1 MKSTQQ
7 TEKTILVLGGNGK
20 TGARVAKRLQDAGL
34 PVRIGSR
41 SAHIPFDWE
50 NENTWEAVVQ
60 NVQSVYI
67 TFQPDLA
74 VPGSDRAIRSFS
86 ELAVKNGVKKLVLLS
101 GRGEPE
107 AQVCEQIVM
116 NAGVD
121 WTIVR
126 ASWFNQNFSE
136 NYMLEPILAGHVVM
150 PAGDIGEP
158 FIDVEDIAD
167 IVTAA
172 LTDAGHSNKL
182 YDVTGP
188 RLLSFREAIE
198 EIAKA
203 TGRTIQFTQIPIEEY
218 KEQLIAAHVPQE
230 YISLLTYLFTEVLD
244 GRNAKVTD
252 GVQQALGRKPRDFSD
267 YVKRTMAT
275 GVWNFQIQMQ

>member
-7 TEKTILVLGGNGK
+7 AILVLGGTGK
-20 TGARVAKRLQDAGL
+20 TGSRVVQRLQQSGL

-41 SAHIPFDWE
+41 SAAISFDWE
-50 NENTWEAVVQ
+50 NEKTWEAAVQ
-60 NVQSVYI
+60 DIHSVYI

-74 VPGSDRAIRSFS
+74 VPGSDKAIRAFT
-86 ELAVKNGVKKLVLLS
+86 ETAVRNGVKKLVLLS

-107 AQVCEQIVM
+107 AQDCEEIVM
-116 NAGVD
+116 NAGAD

-136 NYMLEPILAGHVVM
+136 SYMLEPILAGYVAM

-158 FIDVEDIAD
+158 FIDTDDIAD
-167 IVTAA
+167 VVVEA
-172 LTDAGHSNKL
+172 LTEPGHSNRL
-182 YDVTGP
+182 YEVTGP

-203 TGRTIQFTQIPIEEY
+203 SGRPIQFVQIPIEEY

-244 GRNAKVTD
+244 GRNAHVAD

-267 YVKRTMAT
+267 YVQRTVAT
-275 GVWNFQIQMQ
+275 GVWNFQVQMQ